1 MIALVPFFKPQN
13 TMEILQI
20 SQCLYK
26 GFISPR
32 ANHNSLIKSEFIAQS
47 DQNTMSVVWWSSG
60 EE

>member
-47 DQNTMSVVWWSSG
+47 D
-60 EE
+60 